1 MDHQEV
7 NKGDHQEASKGDHKE
22 VSPADSNISEL
33 ITNLIPISIYKHRYF
48 IKYEG
53 ALPIFAIQLQ

>member
-7 NKGDHQEASKGDHKE
+7 SKGDHQEASKGDHKE

-33 ITNLIPISIYKHRYF
+33 IINLIPISTYKLKYF
-48 IKYEG
+48 IKY
-53 ALPIFAIQLQ
+53 A